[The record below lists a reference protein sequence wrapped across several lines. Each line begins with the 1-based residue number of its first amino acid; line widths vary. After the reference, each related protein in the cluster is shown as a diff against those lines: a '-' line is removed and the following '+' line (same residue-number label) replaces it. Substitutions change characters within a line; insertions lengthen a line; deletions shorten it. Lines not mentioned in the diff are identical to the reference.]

1 MRRLTIILLTSI
13 LIKLIA
19 CSGQEKKMTD
29 RESDEIRK
37 FVEDFEKRPIYKTL
51 TTDQIKNIKDEDL
64 ELAIVDNIQ
73 TKFNKDFSN
82 EEDIVR
88 SLSVGQKAVYVT
100 WTLEAEVNNG
110 GFNQFYFNSSGQL
123 ADLGED
129 SFRIMGAVQFADL
142 VRQANL
148 IYAEIKDDLEK
159 YNDGTIESFSK
170 SYEQNPLNELDDK
183 FYKLYEDEPLSQIRI
198 RYIRDN
204 VKEFVTE

>member
-1 MRRLTIILLTSI
+1 
-13 LIKLIA
+13 
-19 CSGQEKKMTD
+19 MTD

-51 TTDQIKNIKDEDL
+51 TTDQIKKIKDDDL

-100 WTLEAEVNNG
+100 WILEAEVNNG

-129 SFRIMGAVQFADL
+129 SFRIMGAAQFADL

-148 IYAEIKDDLEK
+148 IYDEIKDDLEK

-183 FYKLYEDEPLSQIRI
+183 FYKLYKDEPLSQIRI